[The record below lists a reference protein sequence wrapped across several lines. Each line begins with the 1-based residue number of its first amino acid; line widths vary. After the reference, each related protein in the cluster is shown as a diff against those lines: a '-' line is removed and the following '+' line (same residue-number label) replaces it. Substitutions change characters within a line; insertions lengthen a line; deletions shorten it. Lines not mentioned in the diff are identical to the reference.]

1 MAMKKLLIPAVTSA
15 AVLLAAPA
23 HADTQRFLD
32 YMQNHGYTNA
42 KNYLSQGQQE
52 CEAPQSDTSESWSI
66 DQLEHCLN
74 IAESQLIATAAHQ

>member
-15 AVLLAAPA
+15 AVLLATPA
-23 HADTQRFLD
+23 HADTQRFLE
-32 YMQNHGYTNA
+32 YMRNHGYANA
-42 KNYLSQGQQE
+42 ESYLSQGRQE

-74 IAESQLIATAAHQ
+74 IAESHLIATGAHR